1 MIFTPIDG
9 IEGAWVIDLEHHA
22 DERGRFARTYVPDE
36 WAAHGITTELD
47 HIATSSNVRM
57 STLRGM
63 HLQSAPHS
71 EAKTVRC
78 SRGRIFD
85 VVVDARSGTPGFGR
99 WAGFELD
106 ADVGRSLHLPS
117 GTAHGFLTLEPE
129 SEVTYL
135 ISASYQPDAAGGFRW
150 DDPAV
155 GITWPAEPE
164 VLSERDATLPSL
176 ADWAAAQEHWAI

>member
-1 MIFTPIDG
+1 MIFRPIEGIDG
-9 IEGAWVIDLEHHA
+9 AWTIDQEPHA
-22 DERGRFARTYVPDE
+22 DERGRFARTYVPSE
-36 WAAHGITTELD
+36 WAAHGITTDLD
-47 HIATSSNVRM
+47 HIATSSNVRAG
-57 STLRGM
+57 TLRGM

-85 VVVDARSGTPGFGR
+85 VVVDVRAGSPGFGR

-106 ADVGRSLHLPS
+106 AEAGRSLHLPA

-135 ISASYQPDAAGGFRW
+135 ISASYQPQSASGFRW
-150 DDPAV
+150 DDPDVA
-155 GITWPAEPE
+155 IAWPDEP
-164 VLSERDATLPSL
+164 VIMSDRDATLPSL
-176 ADWAAAQEHWAI
+176 ADWAAAQEHR

>member
-1 MIFTPIDG
+1 MNFAPIDG
-9 IEGAWVIDLEHHA
+9 IGGAWVIDLEHQV
-22 DERGRFARTYVPDE
+22 DERGRFARTYVPEE
-36 WAAHGITTELD
+36 WAAHGITTVLD
-47 HIATSSNVRM
+47 HIATSSNTRAR
-57 STLRGM
+57 TLRGM
-63 HLQSAPHS
+63 HLQSAPFS

-85 VVVDARSGTPGFGR
+85 VVVDVRADSPGYGR

-106 ADVGRSLHLPS
+106 AHSGRSLHLPA

-155 GITWPAEPE
+155 GIDWPADPE
-164 VLSERDATLPSL
+164 IMSERDANLPSL
-176 ADWAAAQEHWAI
+176 ADWARAQRRS